1 MPWREGWP
9 AAGQFVEDEAPG
21 SQLSA
26 SQSLPGAGYLQLSE
40 QLSTIIVKN
49 LENKLKKR
57 LTYFCSWGVLIKVNH
72 GGYYEISSFTTI
84 VRVYITIFYTFPPGA
99 NESGRV

>member
-9 AAGQFVEDEAPG
+9 AAGQFVEDAEPG

-49 LENKLKKR
+49 LENKLKK
-57 LTYFCSWGVLIKVNH
+57 
-72 GGYYEISSFTTI
+72 
-84 VRVYITIFYTFPPGA
+84 
-99 NESGRV
+99 